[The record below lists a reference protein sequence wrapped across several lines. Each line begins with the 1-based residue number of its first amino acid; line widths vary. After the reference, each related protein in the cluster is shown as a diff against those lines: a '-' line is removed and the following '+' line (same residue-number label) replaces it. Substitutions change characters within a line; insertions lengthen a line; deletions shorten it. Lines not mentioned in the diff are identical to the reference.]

1 MKLNLKGK
9 KRNKINRIKRGQK
22 SCAMTVRVTDTGCIE
37 GYPEPEN
44 HIRKAYKRTNIMN
57 VFCT

>member
-1 MKLNLKGK
+1 MEVAGETPVD
-9 KRNKINRIKRGQK
+9 IGY
-22 SCAMTVRVTDTGCIE
+22 IE